1 MIEQL
6 NLTGVLLGF
15 CTFVIIGL
23 FHPLV
28 VKGYY
33 YFGTGCWRWFLLLGL
48 CALAGSVIVDSILI
62 QTILGVFAFS
72 SFWSIKEVFEQRRR
86 VEKGWFPANPSR
98 PEQRARQRQ
107 ARTETPSGHEG
118 GEHPA
123 G

>member
-15 CTFVIIGL
+15 CTFLIIGL

-48 CALAGSVIVDSILI
+48 CASVGSVTVGNILI

-86 VEKGWFPANPSR
+86 VEKGWFPANPRR
-98 PEQRARQRQ
+98 PEQCNQQSA
-107 ARTETPSGHEG
+107 ARTGMQSGRR
-118 GEHPA
+118 
-123 G
+123 